1 MRLAGLTL
9 LLVITLGGLYG
20 SPAAAE
26 NFPSKPVRVIVP
38 FAAGGSV
45 DALARVVGNK
55 LAEQIGQPVV
65 VENRPGAGGNIG
77 ADAVAKSPP
86 DGYTILQNTVGQAI
100 APAIFRTLPFDTLR
114 DFAPVTQLVAST
126 LILVASPALP
136 AKTIPE
142 LVELAKSKPG
152 TLNYGMSGIGNPLQ
166 LTMEMLKVATGLDAV
181 AVPYKG
187 DAPIMAALI
196 AGEVQVAV
204 VPLSIA
210 RPLIEA
216 GQIRPLAV
224 TGGRRSTVLPDV
236 PTIAETVAGFE
247 SLSWQGW
254 FAPAK
259 TPPEIVSF
267 IQRETAKALNAPEV
281 RERLRGWVNE
291 PVGSSPEEFDAFFR
305 AEVAKFAR
313 VVKDAHVPLQE

>member
-1 MRLAGLTL
+1 MRLTGITL
-9 LLVITLGGLYG
+9 LLAVGLVGFGGDR
-20 SPAAAE
+20 AVAE
-26 NFPSKPVRVIVP
+26 NFPSKPLRVIVP

-45 DALARVVGNK
+45 DALARVVGSK
-55 LAEQIGQPVV
+55 LSEQIGQPVI

-114 DFAPVTQLVAST
+114 DFVPVTQLVAST
-126 LILVASPALP
+126 LILVASPSLP
-136 AKTIPE
+136 AKSIPE
-142 LVELAKSKPG
+142 LAALAKSKPG

-166 LTMEMLKVATGLDAV
+166 LTMEMLKVATGVDAV

-204 VPLSIA
+204 VPLAIA

-224 TGGRRSTVLPDV
+224 TGMRRSPVLPDV
-236 PTIAETVAGFE
+236 PTIGETVAGFE
-247 SLSWQGW
+247 SSSWQGW

-267 IQRETAKALNAPEV
+267 IQRETAKALAAPDV
-281 RERLRGWVNE
+281 RERLRGWVND
-291 PVGSSPEEFDAFFR
+291 PVGSSPQEFDAFFR

-313 VVKDAHVPLQE
+313 VVKDAHIPQQE

>member
-1 MRLAGLTL
+1 MRLSDLTL
-9 LLVITLGGLYG
+9 VLVLGILGLECGPVQAQGY
-20 SPAAAE
+20 P
-26 NFPSKPVRVIVP
+26 NKPVRVIVP

-55 LAEQIGQPVV
+55 LSEQIGQPVV

-136 AKTIPE
+136 AKSIPE
-142 LVELAKSKPG
+142 LAALAKAKPG

-216 GQIRPLAV
+216 NQIRPLAV
-224 TGGRRSTVLPDV
+224 TGVRRSSVLPDV
-236 PTIAETVAGFE
+236 PTIAETIPGFE
-247 SLSWQGW
+247 SSSWQGW

-259 TPPEIVSF
+259 TPPEIVGF
-267 IQRETAKALNAPEV
+267 IQRETAKALTALDV

-291 PVGSSPEEFDAFFR
+291 PVGSSPEAFDAFFR

>member
-1 MRLAGLTL
+1 
-9 LLVITLGGLYG
+9 
-20 SPAAAE
+20 
-26 NFPSKPVRVIVP
+26 
-38 FAAGGSV
+38 
-45 DALARVVGNK
+45 
-55 LAEQIGQPVV
+55 
-65 VENRPGAGGNIG
+65 
-77 ADAVAKSPP
+77 
-86 DGYTILQNTVGQAI
+86 
-100 APAIFRTLPFDTLR
+100 
-114 DFAPVTQLVAST
+114 VAST

-136 AKTIPE
+136 AKSIPE
-142 LVELAKSKPG
+142 LAALAKAKPG

-216 GQIRPLAV
+216 NQIRPLAV
-224 TGGRRSTVLPDV
+224 TGVRRSSVLPDV
-236 PTIAETVAGFE
+236 PTIAETIPGFE
-247 SLSWQGW
+247 SSSWQGW

-259 TPPEIVSF
+259 TPPEIVGF
-267 IQRETAKALNAPEV
+267 IQRETAKALTAPDL

>member
-1 MRLAGLTL
+1 MRLSDLTL
-9 LLVITLGGLYG
+9 VLVLGIVGLECG
-20 SPAAAE
+20 PAQAQGYP
-26 NFPSKPVRVIVP
+26 NKPVRVIVP

-55 LAEQIGQPVV
+55 LSEQIGQPVV

-136 AKTIPE
+136 AKSIPE
-142 LVELAKSKPG
+142 LAALAKAKPG

-216 GQIRPLAV
+216 NQIRPLAV
-224 TGGRRSTVLPDV
+224 TGVRRSSVLPDV
-236 PTIAETVAGFE
+236 PTIAETIPGFE
-247 SLSWQGW
+247 SSSWQGW

-259 TPPEIVSF
+259 TPPEIVGF
-267 IQRETAKALNAPEV
+267 IQRETAKALTAPDL